1 MDQFWERL
9 YLSQLIRNM
18 VRRTAR
24 TDILQILGLAFDIWL
39 NWWEKIDV
47 AVPEG
52 EIRAR
57 KMELPSHA
65 QWMPCWDGE
74 LLNCW
79 ILKHEW
85 LQLQGV
91 SLCWC
96 KPLSSMGRPP
106 CWCWSWLRI
115 CRGAFS
121 DDQVGQHGVYLWK
134 QTRRW
139 QIDITSWQEVLI
151 SRCRFDDP
159 LDAVAVHAGGG
170 LHWHDL

>member
-1 MDQFWERL
+1 M
-9 YLSQLIRNM
+9 
-18 VRRTAR
+18 
-24 TDILQILGLAFDIWL
+24 
-39 NWWEKIDV
+39 EKIDV

-134 QTRRW
+134 QTKKSHH
-139 QIDITSWQEVLI
+139 SWRKKDFLWNHLIKWWPPPPSTFYKDPIYLFFIHFFSEKSFDVKDWRFCFILVL
-151 SRCRFDDP
+151 
-159 LDAVAVHAGGG
+159 LNVM
-170 LHWHDL
+170 